1 MNTAAPPS
9 PTDPAGATEL
19 ELALDGLTLRGLR
32 FNAGAPVRVLALHGW
47 LDNAASFVPLAGYLP
62 DEIDLAALD
71 LVGHGHSDHR
81 PAGTW
86 YHFIDYVRDTA
97 LAAEK
102 LGWERFHLLGHSLG
116 GAVATCT
123 AAAIPEQI
131 QSLLLIEGL
140 GPLSGDSRE
149 AASRL
154 RQACRGLRNAD
165 PERLRR
171 YATLDQA
178 VAARRAKTPM
188 DEAGAQGIV
197 QRGMREAEDG
207 WIWRTDPRL
216 RIASAT
222 RFTEVEV
229 LNLLGGIEC
238 PVLSVNA
245 EPATPILSGQ
255 RINRR
260 LAMLDERELHTV
272 RGGHH
277 LHLDAPRATAGL
289 LFPFALKH
297 RER

>member
-1 MNTAAPPS
+1 MSTTAQPS
-9 PTDPAGATEL
+9 TAGPAGGTEFEL
-19 ELALDGLTLRGLR
+19 ELDGLTLRGLR

-47 LDNAASFVPLAGYLP
+47 LDNAASFAPVAEYLP
-62 DEIDLAALD
+62 DAIDLAALD
-71 LVGHGHSDHR
+71 LVGHGHSDPR

-97 LAAEK
+97 LAAER
-102 LGWERFHLLGHSLG
+102 LGWQRFHLLGHSLG

-123 AAAIPEQI
+123 AAAIPERI

-140 GPLSGDSRE
+140 GPLAGDSRE
-149 AASRL
+149 TASRL

-178 VAARRAKTPM
+178 VGARRAKTPM
-188 DEAGAQGIV
+188 AEVAARAIV
-197 QRGMREAEDG
+197 ERGMRAVEGG

-216 RIASAT
+216 RVASAT

-229 LNLLGGIEC
+229 LNLLGAIEC
-238 PVLSVNA
+238 PALSVNA

-255 RINRR
+255 HINRR
-260 LAMLDERELHTV
+260 LAMLAEREVHSV

-277 LHLDAPRATAGL
+277 LHVDAPRATAAI
-289 LFPFALKH
+289 LFAFALKH